1 MIYEV
6 KMYYEQSEKET
17 WPCRVKLVKMFDMKW
32 RPNCKFLFDIL
43 CLCTCCTC
51 NWRGGG
57 CYILFTSST
66 CDGPGI
72 MSVDSW
78 TFTTQ
83 RMWNWTGYIVTE
95 IKQNKDWRSGRPA
108 KVSNPLSSTV
118 RNKSPRKHS
127 LTTPTWQTCYAVRI
141 TLMLYSHTIHL
152 QNSYCLQMF
161 SMKLWLAQG

>member
-1 MIYEV
+1 
-6 KMYYEQSEKET
+6 
-17 WPCRVKLVKMFDMKW
+17 MKW
-32 RPNCKFLFDIL
+32 KCITSNQKRKCGHAGWSW
-43 CLCTCCTC
+43 
-51 NWRGGG
+51 WRNFIWNGDRIASLYLTFCAFALVAIAIGGGGVG

-108 KVSNPLSSTV
+108 KVSNPLSNTF
-118 RNKSPRKHS
+118 RNTSPRKHS

-141 TLMLYSHTIHL
+141 TLMLYSHMLYIWRIAIV
-152 QNSYCLQMF
+152 SKCLV
-161 SMKLWLAQG
+161 WNCG